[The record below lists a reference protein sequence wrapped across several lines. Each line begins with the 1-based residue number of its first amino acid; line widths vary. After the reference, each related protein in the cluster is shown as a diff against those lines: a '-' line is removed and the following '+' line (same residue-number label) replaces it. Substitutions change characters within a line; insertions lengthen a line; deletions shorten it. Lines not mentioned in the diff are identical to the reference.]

1 VKKDVKMRIILVL
14 LGIVLGVIGAKCI
27 YDARELTN
35 QFFHGN
41 NKNKNVLILQI
52 IGALCVLA
60 FIVIVY
66 YVI

>member
-1 VKKDVKMRIILVL
+1 MRIILLL
-14 LGIVLGVIGAKCI
+14 LGIVLGVVGTKCI

-41 NKNKNVLILQI
+41 NKNKNVLILQT
-52 IGALCVLA
+52 IGAICVLA
-60 FIVIVY
+60 FIVIMY